1 MREDLQKLKIFIWI
15 VRRVLWFFFILL
27 LSLIRIGLP
36 ITGWCKLVMS
46 FCLFWTL
53 FSHHSKLSRCFL
65 YFFLQNQTSK
75 QFMFLQVEETVLK
88 FSFPFFLL
96 LEHEFSISYTILFW
110 LLTFCSMKN
119 IAKCTLKYVS
129 SSDSL
134 CLSRSE
140 ILSF

>member
-1 MREDLQKLKIFIWI
+1 MREDLQKLRIFIWI
-15 VRRVLWFFFILL
+15 VRRVLWFFFIFFYLWFASACLL
-27 LSLIRIGLP
+27 QGDANLRWVFGSFGRFFLTIRSCRDAFYIF
-36 ITGWCKLVMS
+36 I
-46 FCLFWTL
+46 
-53 FSHHSKLSRCFL
+53 
-65 YFFLQNQTSK
+65 LQNQTSK

-134 CLSRSE
+134 CLSR
-140 ILSF
+140 